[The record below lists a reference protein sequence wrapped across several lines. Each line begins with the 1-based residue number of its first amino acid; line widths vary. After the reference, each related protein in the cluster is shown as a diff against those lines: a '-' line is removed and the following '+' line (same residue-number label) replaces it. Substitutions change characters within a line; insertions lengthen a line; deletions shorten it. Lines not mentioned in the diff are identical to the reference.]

1 MRLRFSTPFDP
12 NDGAESF
19 LEPFPSRPAV
29 FALFPPD
36 SGVASPPYLSR
47 TRDLRRR
54 LGRLLSPKQE
64 NSRMF
69 NLRGFTRRIEWQ
81 VVGSAFEAQW
91 LNYLLNKKY
100 YPRQYRFRLRLKP
113 PALLKLSLRNRFPRC
128 YPTRRLSK
136 DGAYYYGPFPS
147 QAAAERF
154 AAEFLDFF
162 KIRRCV
168 EELDPNPSHPGCIYS
183 QMKMCLA
190 PCFAGCTDDE
200 YQSEVGRVVE
210 FLDAQGQSLLHALA
224 DERTR
229 ASEALEFEQ
238 AAKIHAKME
247 KVNGVLRQK
256 TELARNLRELH
267 ALVMQKGAEEKS
279 VLFFRV
285 WRGELRGPA
294 LLSLDENVPSPVPLD
309 QQLHS
314 LLDSLAGDAP
324 PAIATMN
331 HVPSSHPLSASLT
344 PVGAHGHAPLQHLP
358 MPARAERSSAIFQD
372 GDPAQAQSCALRQP
386 TDHAEIVPA
395 VPPWEHLSLL
405 ARWYY
410 SSFREGELVMLNA
423 EQTIPHTRLIRLCRK
438 ILAL

>member
-1 MRLRFSTPFDP
+1 MRLRFSAPFDP
-12 NDGAESF
+12 NNEPESF
-19 LEPFPSRPAV
+19 FESFPPRPAV
-29 FALFPPD
+29 FALFPSD
-36 SGVASPPYLSR
+36 SAVASSPYLAR

-54 LGRLLSPKQE
+54 LSRLLSPKRE
-64 NSRMF
+64 DSRMF
-69 NLRGFTRRIEWQ
+69 NLRGFTCRIEWQ

-91 LNYLLNKKY
+91 LNYLLNKQY

-113 PALLKLSLRNRFPRC
+113 PALLKLNLSNRFPRC
-128 YPTRRLSK
+128 YPTRRLLK

-162 KIRRCV
+162 KIRRCI

-190 PCFAGCTDDE
+190 PCFAGCTDGE
-200 YQSEVGRVVE
+200 YQSEVGHVVE
-210 FLDAQGQSLLHALA
+210 FLDAQGQPLLRSLAE
-224 DERTR
+224 ERTR

-247 KVNGVLRQK
+247 KVNAVLRQK
-256 TELARNLRELH
+256 SELARNLRELH
-267 ALVMQKGAEEKS
+267 ALVVQKGAEEKS

-294 LLSLDENVPSPVPLD
+294 LLSLDENVPSPVPFD
-309 QQLHS
+309 QQLHN
-314 LLDSLAGDAP
+314 LLDSLAGDSP
-324 PAIATMN
+324 PAFPSPTPLLPSPIRPRRSRLWLGGGR
-331 HVPSSHPLSASLT
+331 VPP
-344 PVGAHGHAPLQHLP
+344 PAHFHFHAYYSRTS
-358 MPARAERSSAIFQD
+358 PAE
-372 GDPAQAQSCALRQP
+372 L
-386 TDHAEIVPA
+386 VPA

-405 ARWYY
+405 ARWFY

-438 ILAL
+438 VLAL

>member
-1 MRLRFSTPFDP
+1 
-12 NDGAESF
+12 
-19 LEPFPSRPAV
+19 
-29 FALFPPD
+29 
-36 SGVASPPYLSR
+36 
-47 TRDLRRR
+47 
-54 LGRLLSPKQE
+54 
-64 NSRMF
+64 MF
-69 NLRGFTRRIEWQ
+69 NLRGFARRVEWQ

-91 LNYLLNKKY
+91 LNYLLNKQY

-113 PALLKLSLRNRFPRC
+113 PALLKLNLRNRFPRC
-128 YPTRRLSK
+128 FPTRRLVK
-136 DGAYYYGPFPS
+136 DGSYYYGPFPS

-200 YQSEVGRVVE
+200 YHHEVARVVE
-210 FLDAQGQSLLHALA
+210 FLDGQGQTLLRSLAE
-224 DERTR
+224 ERTQ

-238 AAKIHAKME
+238 AAKLHAKID
-247 KVNGVLRQK
+247 KVNGLLHQK
-256 TELARNLRELH
+256 SELARNLLELH

-285 WRGELRGPA
+285 WRGELRGPVT
-294 LLSLDENVPSPVPLD
+294 LSLDENVPSPVPLD
-309 QQLHS
+309 QQLHD
-314 LLDSLAGDAP
+314 LLDSLAGDSP
-324 PAIATMN
+324 PAVATMTR
-331 HVPSSHPLSASLT
+331 VPSSYPLSAGRTL
-344 PVGAHGHAPLQHLP
+344 VGAQGHAPLQRLP
-358 MPARAERSSAIFQD
+358 TSAGAERSSAIFQD
-372 GDPAQAQSCALRQP
+372 GDLAQTQSCALRQP
-386 TDHAEIVPA
+386 TEHTEFVPV

-410 SSFREGELVMLNA
+410 SSFRQGELVMLNA
-423 EQTIPHTRLIRLCRK
+423 EQTIPHTRLIRICRK

>member
-1 MRLRFSTPFDP
+1 MRLQFSAPFDP
-12 NDGAESF
+12 NNEPESF
-19 LEPFPSRPAV
+19 LESFPSRPAV
-29 FALFPPD
+29 FALFPSD
-36 SGVASPPYLSR
+36 SAVASPPYLTR

-54 LGRLLSPKQE
+54 LSRLLSPKRE
-64 NSRMF
+64 ISRMF
-69 NLRGFTRRIEWQ
+69 NLRGFARRVEWQ

-91 LNYLLNKKY
+91 LNYLLNKQY

-113 PALLKLSLRNRFPRC
+113 PALLKLNLRNRFPRC
-128 YPTRRLSK
+128 YPTRRLLK

-147 QAAAERF
+147 KAAAERF

-162 KIRRCV
+162 KIRRCL
-168 EELDPNPSHPGCIYS
+168 EDLDPNPSHPGCIYS

-190 PCFAGCTDDE
+190 PCFAGCTADE

-210 FLDAQGQSLLHALA
+210 FLDAQGQSLLGSLA
-224 DERTR
+224 EERTR
-229 ASEALEFEQ
+229 ASQALEFEQ
-238 AAKIHAKME
+238 AAKIHAKIE

-256 TELARNLRELH
+256 SELARNLRELH

-309 QQLHS
+309 QQLHN
-314 LLDSLAGDAP
+314 LLDSLAGDSPPVSPTKPPLLPSPHPPAAVTTVDPRGQSPAP
-324 PAIATMN
+324 PRT
-331 HVPSSHPLSASLT
+331 ST
-344 PVGAHGHAPLQHLP
+344 PTPIYPRRYGA
-358 MPARAERSSAIFQD
+358 EFD
-372 GDPAQAQSCALRQP
+372 
-386 TDHAEIVPA
+386 PA

-405 ARWYY
+405 ARWFY

-438 ILAL
+438 ILTP